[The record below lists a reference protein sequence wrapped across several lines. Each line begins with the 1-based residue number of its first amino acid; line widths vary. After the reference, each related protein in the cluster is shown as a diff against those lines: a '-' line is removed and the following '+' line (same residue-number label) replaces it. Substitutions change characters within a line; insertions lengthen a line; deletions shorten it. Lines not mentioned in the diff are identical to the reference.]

1 MEHDKKE
8 IAMPIASISIVYYT
22 WLVCPDL
29 QSLGKP
35 TQQHMFFFSSSDNFV
50 FHAIKGKRISLI
62 PFLHIDF
69 YIVVIGLTMITRE
82 KSLVLAKGP
91 TNFVGSV

>member
-8 IAMPIASISIVYYT
+8 IAMSIASISIVYYT

-35 TQQHMFFFSSSDNFV
+35 TQQHMFFFLQV
-50 FHAIKGKRISLI
+50 IISFFMLSK
-62 PFLHIDF
+62 
-69 YIVVIGLTMITRE
+69 E
-82 KSLVLAKGP
+82 KESP
-91 TNFVGSV
+91 